1 MHSSLVRV
9 QNVFGFFTSVA
20 FAVAGAIALSVLL
33 SPQSPSAALELKN
46 IRVAKGRPYYH
57 STKREE
63 YAHVTFDLD
72 ADLSSLFNWN
82 TKQIFLYVVAS
93 YPSKSPSTIPRS
105 EAVVWDAIIPSD
117 YAPLHV
123 NTYIHPAPKTA
134 SSKDKLKA
142 KRVAKP
148 YPPGKEP
155 GIVRLK
161 DQRPKY
167 QITDATGKIAE
178 RGNATLTL
186 HWNVQ
191 PWVGLLTWTNTN
203 TYGRWEG
210 LKGGKTEPFAFP
222 ELKVSEKAKKEDLKT
237 EKGAEA
243 YRLHVG

>member
-1 MHSSLVRV
+1 MSECKTMNPLPERPAANELHS
-9 QNVFGFFTSVA
+9 
-20 FAVAGAIALSVLL
+20 
-33 SPQSPSAALELKN
+33 
-46 IRVAKGRPYYH
+46 AKGRPHYGSH
-57 STKREE
+57 KREE

-82 TKQIFLYVVAS
+82 TKQIYLYVVAS
-93 YPSKSPSTIPRS
+93 YPSTSPSTIPPS

-117 YAPLHV
+117 YAPFHV

-134 SSKDKLKA
+134 KPKDKLKA
-142 KRVAKP
+142 KRAAKP
-148 YPPGKEP
+148 YPAGTEP
-155 GIVRLK
+155 GIVKLK
-161 DQRPKY
+161 DQKPKY
-167 QITDATGKIAE
+167 QITDATGKIAARE
-178 RGNATLTL
+178 NATLTL

-191 PWVGLLTWTNTN
+191 PFVGFLTWTNTN

-222 ELKVSEKAKKEDLKT
+222 ALKESEKIKKEDLKT